1 MGYKDRQYQISSK
14 TCSFIILIVTR
25 AFEPIT
31 FASWWLLLP
40 SSQDTNWF
48 LVLMGFEL
56 RCFTRRQ
63 ETLSVEP
70 IGTHMF
76 IVKIRHSIKTKLTHK
91 ILILSTN
98 TNSQTKLKLSKYG
111 HINQNYIKLNGHYTF
126 KMAQL
131 NGAAKYNNIKKI
143 KIKIIFFIFFYFY
156 LSKHQMNW
164 TFLRI

>member
-1 MGYKDRQYQISSK
+1 
-14 TCSFIILIVTR
+14 
-25 AFEPIT
+25 
-31 FASWWLLLP
+31 
-40 SSQDTNWF
+40 
-48 LVLMGFEL
+48 MGFEL

-143 KIKIIFFIFFYFY
+143 KIKIIFLFFLF
-156 LSKHQMNW
+156 LSKQTSNELNFFKYLTSKVS
-164 TFLRI
+164 TFGLED